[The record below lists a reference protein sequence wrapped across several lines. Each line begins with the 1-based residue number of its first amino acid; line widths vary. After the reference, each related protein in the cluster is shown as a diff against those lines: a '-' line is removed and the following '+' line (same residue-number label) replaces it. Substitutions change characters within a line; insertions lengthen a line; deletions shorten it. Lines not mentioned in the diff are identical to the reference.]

1 MLKRLL
7 LLLALLTL
15 PVVSAHAA
23 DMFGKP
29 DSPPASAEPA
39 TPIEQK
45 PDVFAPNLP
54 DPFRSALSS
63 LVEVQRQ
70 LNTRLR
76 GDLRAVRDQGGLT
89 PALAIITISFLY
101 GIFHAVG
108 PGHGKVVVGSYFLSR
123 RSRLLHGLAMSGSAA
138 LVQSVSAIILVGLLA
153 LVLEAGSSEI
163 MARAGQLE
171 ELSYAAICGL
181 GLWMAWGVIS
191 GRTCCEHHDDEA
203 HGAHDAH
210 DHHEHDHCGCGH
222 YHHHDHAHKPVAKPQ
237 RPEWLQVIL
246 TGGAVGLRPCSG
258 AILVLLF
265 TLANGIFW
273 VGVVSTLAMGV
284 GVAITVS
291 VVSLG
296 MVGLQ
301 RGLSAIGAERTQR
314 LRQGLALTGSL
325 LITLL
330 GAAQLY
336 GIWSGLVPAIAG

>member
-1 MLKRLL
+1 MLKRLF
-7 LLLALLTL
+7 LLLALLAL
-15 PVVSAHAA
+15 PVVSVHAT

-29 DSPPASAEPA
+29 DSPPASAE
-39 TPIEQK
+39 QK
-45 PDVFAPNLP
+45 PDVFAPDLP
-54 DPFRSALSS
+54 EPFRSALSS

-70 LNTRLR
+70 LNTHLR
-76 GDLRAVRDQGGLT
+76 ADLRDVRDQGGLA

-101 GIFHAVG
+101 GVFHAVG

-153 LVLEAGSSEI
+153 LLLEAGSSEI

-171 ELSYAAICGL
+171 MISYAAICGL

-191 GRTCCEHHDDEA
+191 GRTCCEHHE
-203 HGAHDAH
+203 

-222 YHHHDHAHKPVAKPQ
+222 DHHHEPVAKSQ

-273 VGVVSTLAMGV
+273 VGIVSTLAMGV
-284 GVAITVS
+284 GVAVTVS

-301 RGLSAIGAERTQR
+301 RGLSAMGTERTLR
-314 LRQGLALTGSL
+314 LRQGLALAGSL
-325 LITLL
+325 LITLI
-330 GAAQLY
+330 GAVQLY